1 MTAWINKYVIGGVL
15 LITSAFSL
23 WFAGRRGAT
32 KDAEVKAAKAETEE
46 VRKDAQAEVT
56 AVEHH
61 AATVEK
67 ANEITAQVNAAPGSS
82 VERLRKSKWNTDGKG
97 N

>member
-1 MTAWINKYVIGGVL
+1 MTAWINKYVIGAVL
-15 LITSAFSL
+15 LVVSAFSL

-46 VRKDAQAEVT
+46 VKRDAQADIK
-56 AVEHH
+56 AVEKH

-82 VERLRKSKWNTDGKG
+82 VERLRRSKWNTDGKG